1 MVVKNW
7 PDDPQL
13 NCTPTIILKDYMKA
27 ECFLVEKNY
36 GLIEKVDFFKQ
47 LEVDDNKGSQMAI
60 LFCWFS

>member
-1 MVVKNW
+1 
-7 PDDPQL
+7 
-13 NCTPTIILKDYMKA
+13 MKA